1 RELTRA
7 IRCRSTPLPS
17 LLSAPHTRT
26 MHTLC
31 LRVALPIFDDPDGV
45 AVVAEVATAEGWSF
59 AGHALGAPLEHFA
72 SLDGPAQDAF
82 LGSGNT
88 LYSLALTVDERLRG
102 MGLGS
107 ALKREQLKAAREMT
121 AVDGSSRY
129 KFVSGRNA
137 VGHADPM
144 LELNRT
150 LGAHVVAV
158 HTGQYPPLAAST

>member
-82 LGSGNT
+82 LGRSEEHT
-88 LYSLALTVDERLRG
+88 SELQSREKLVCRL
-102 MGLGS
+102 L
-107 ALKREQLKAAREMT
+107 
-121 AVDGSSRY
+121 
-129 KFVSGRNA
+129 
-137 VGHADPM
+137 
-144 LELNRT
+144 LEKKQTHPQSHNI
-150 LGAHVVAV
+150 
-158 HTGQYPPLAAST
+158 PLSPT

>member
-1 RELTRA
+1 PKPMRDSLDKLSLA
-7 IRCRSTPLPS
+7 I
-17 LLSAPHTRT
+17 
-26 MHTLC
+26 
-31 LRVALPIFDDPDGV
+31 DDPDGV

-88 LYSLALTVDERLRG
+88 LYSLALTVDERFRG

-107 ALKREQLKAAREMT
+107 AWTREQLEAARALT
-121 AVDGSSRY
+121 AVAGSSRSR
-129 KFVSGRNA
+129 FVRGRNA
-137 VGHADPM
+137 VGHAAPM

-150 LGAHVVAV
+150 RGAHVVAV
-158 HTGQYPPLAAST
+158 HTGQYPPLAASTTYYRIPLSGAAPAS